1 MKFTECLS
9 NPSRL
14 MALTILEDAYNHGI
28 LLKEMGIFLKKKKK
42 GEEEATAVSNP

>member
-1 MKFTECLS
+1 
-9 NPSRL
+9 

-42 GEEEATAVSNP
+42 EKKKLMEEIDTNFA